1 VRGGLARLNAA
12 LEALRYTPPAGFH
25 GAATLTVAAD
35 ALGNTSA
42 GGAQRASVELTVDVA
57 RANASP
63 VVAIDV
69 ARWVGLEDVALPV
82 GLSLSARDADG
93 ALGARAAARDG
104 APELAVN
111 VSCARGVLTAA
122 TRARADDVAID
133 ALDGGRVL
141 ALRAASAAALA
152 PALRAVVYTL
162 TILLSVARDAGATV
176 GLGGAPTSATG
187 GLDIVDGARDGRAK
201 SFQFSERRRA
211 RPHGAVW
218 RPRPHAAD
226 GSSGHSIIQWIH
238 YPLQRGRL
246 GLGVYEGSFERPGV
260 AQSRAVAQ
268 NFGSRCI
275 AGARLRCADREQM
288 LKL

>member
-1 VRGGLARLNAA
+1 M
-12 LEALRYTPPAGFH
+12 
-25 GAATLTVAAD
+25 
-35 ALGNTSA
+35 
-42 GGAQRASVELTVDVA
+42 
-57 RANASP
+57 
-63 VVAIDV
+63 
-69 ARWVGLEDVALPV
+69 
-82 GLSLSARDADG
+82 
-93 ALGARAAARDG
+93 
-104 APELAVN
+104 
-111 VSCARGVLTAA
+111 LTAA

-226 GSSGHSIIQWIH
+226 GSSGHSMIRWIH

-275 AGARLRCADREQM
+275 AGARLRCADREKM